1 MELAI
6 MSSPT
11 WKAGIRLA
19 FLSLTAS
26 ACASEVV
33 SDEIGRPVVTMVT
46 DLGRITLE
54 IYEREAPLSAGSF
67 LKFVDDD
74 LYQDAGFYRVVS
86 PENDNGQPLISVI
99 QGGLL
104 HDTESLP
111 SVPLETT
118 EMTGILHQDGVISLA
133 RGAPDSGS
141 GAAFFICIGAQP
153 SLDFG
158 GRRNADELGFAAFGK
173 VIEGM
178 DVVRAI
184 HGQDADGPSESPYT
198 KGQILAEPV
207 RILEAYRQ
215 RRSATVK

>member
-1 MELAI
+1 VAEDLDGE
-6 MSSPT
+6 T
-11 WKAGIRLA
+11 GN
-19 FLSLTAS
+19 
-26 ACASEVV
+26 
-33 SDEIGRPVVTMVT
+33 PVVTMVT
-46 DLGRITLE
+46 ELGPITLE
-54 IYEREAPLSAGSF
+54 IYLSQAPQSAGSF
-67 LKFVDDD
+67 LKFIDED
-74 LYQDAGFYRVVS
+74 LYQDGGFYRVVS

-104 HDTESLP
+104 QDTESLP
-111 SVPLETT
+111 PVPLETT
-118 EMTGILHQDGVISLA
+118 RMTGILHQDGVISLA

-158 GRRNADELGFAAFGK
+158 GKRNADGLGFAAFGK

-207 RILEAYRQ
+207 RILEAHRQ
-215 RRSATVK
+215 RRSATVR

>member
-1 MELAI
+1 
-6 MSSPT
+6 MSSPN
-11 WKAGIRLA
+11 WKSGLLLA
-19 FLSLTAS
+19 SLSLTAP

-46 DLGRITLE
+46 ELGRITLE
-54 IYEREAPLSAGSF
+54 IYANEAPLSAGSF
-67 LKFVDDD
+67 LKFIDED

-86 PENDNGQPLISVI
+86 PENDNGQPFISVI

-104 HDTESLP
+104 QDTDSLP

-118 EMTGILHQDGVISLA
+118 KTTGILHQDGVISLA

-141 GAAFFICIGAQP
+141 GAAFFICIGPQP

-158 GRRNADELGFAAFGK
+158 GKRNADGLGFAAFGR

-178 DVVRAI
+178 DVVHAI
-184 HGQDADGPSESPYT
+184 HGQNADGPSESPYT
-198 KGQILAEPV
+198 KGQMLVEPV

-215 RRSATVK
+215 PRSAAVK